1 MELTR
6 LLLIPR
12 LVDELVGDPSCDV
25 FGIWGGQSQDDVLEA
40 GEIRPDMEAY
50 ELMRGIGNLC
60 IGADNDPRYDAR
72 HMVELLIAGLLQSSS
87 T

>member
-1 MELTR
+1 
-6 LLLIPR
+6 
-12 LVDELVGDPSCDV
+12 
-25 FGIWGGQSQDDVLEA
+25 VLEA

-60 IGADNDPRYDAR
+60 IGTDNDPRYDAR